1 MRSKVTVVLLF
12 LNVVLFSYIYFYDK
26 PRIDE
31 QKNIEARRRVLP
43 AEVASM
49 DSFTR
54 ISPTGE
60 TVRLSLK
67 KNESG
72 DSWWI
77 TAPYEWPANPN
88 AVSRI
93 HNELQFLENKTSF
106 PVAEIGR
113 SGQTLADFG
122 LADPAMTIEFTAAGK
137 TFSLPIGANTPAEN
151 NLYILSPDKTRIHV
165 VSRSLAESVGL
176 PLESLRA
183 ESIFTI
189 PVFEVRSLNIQT
201 SANLKVRL
209 RRDAATRWS
218 FESPITARASR
229 PAVEVT
235 LNALNALTAGKFPET
250 RDTDLDRAGLAN
262 PALRIT

>member
-60 TVRLSLK
+60 TVRLK
-67 KNESG
+67 KIG
-72 DSWWI
+72 DSWWLA
-77 TAPYEWPANPN
+77 APYEWPANPN

-106 PVAEIGR
+106 LVADLAK
-113 SGQTLADFG
+113 SGQTLADF
-122 LADPAMTIEFTAAGK
+122 
-137 TFSLPIGANTPAEN
+137 
-151 NLYILSPDKTRIHV
+151 
-165 VSRSLAESVGL
+165 
-176 PLESLRA
+176 
-183 ESIFTI
+183 
-189 PVFEVRSLNIQT
+189 
-201 SANLKVRL
+201 
-209 RRDAATRWS
+209 
-218 FESPITARASR
+218 
-229 PAVEVT
+229 
-235 LNALNALTAGKFPET
+235 
-250 RDTDLDRAGLAN
+250 
-262 PALRIT
+262 